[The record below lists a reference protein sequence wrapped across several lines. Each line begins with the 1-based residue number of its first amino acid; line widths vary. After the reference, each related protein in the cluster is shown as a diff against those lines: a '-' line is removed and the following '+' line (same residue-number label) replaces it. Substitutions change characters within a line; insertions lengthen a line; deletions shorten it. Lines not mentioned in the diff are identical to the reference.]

1 MNKKEIISYL
11 IMGILTT
18 LVNLIVYILLTKVG
32 NIDFKIA
39 TTFAWLVSVVF
50 AFITNKSYVF
60 KSSYENSSKVMKEIG
75 LFFSARIIS
84 YFIDIISMVV
94 LVTYIMM
101 SDTISKLIAN
111 VIVIVLNYFLS
122 KFIIFRKNDI

>member
-1 MNKKEIISYL
+1 MNKKEILNYL

-18 LVNLIVYILLTKVG
+18 LLNLIVYILLTKVG

-39 TTFAWLVSVVF
+39 TTIAWFISVVF

-60 KSSYENSSKVMKEIG
+60 KSSYENYSKVIKEIG
-75 LFFSARIIS
+75 LFFSARILS
-84 YFIDIISMVV
+84 YFIDIISMIV
-94 LVTYIMM
+94 LVNYIMI
-101 SDTISKLIAN
+101 SDTIAKLIAN

-122 KFIIFRKNDI
+122 KFIIFRRNDI